1 MTERFLHAKHWQL
14 FVLIFGI
21 PMVFQFLMMASLIT
35 QTLNAGPT
43 EPFLMFEYIKFFP
56 LMILIPLGVLFGW
69 FWSITIG
76 LQKKIPSDVVMKIN
90 KFKLFFFIPVIYILI
105 FLMFFIYISTSLL
118 VPNAEPNIGLVGSIF
133 TVIVPIHLFSMFCIF
148 YTIYFVAKTIKTVEL
163 KREVKFGDFAG
174 EFFLLWFYPVGVW
187 ILQPKLNKMIKEA

>member
-1 MTERFLHAKHWQL
+1 
-14 FVLIFGI
+14 
-21 PMVFQFLMMASLIT
+21 
-35 QTLNAGPT
+35 
-43 EPFLMFEYIKFFP
+43 
-56 LMILIPLGVLFGW
+56 
-69 FWSITIG
+69 
-76 LQKKIPSDVVMKIN
+76 
-90 KFKLFFFIPVIYILI
+90 
-105 FLMFFIYISTSLL
+105 MFFIYISTSLL